1 MKIKTAKPQLS
12 REAENIERLAEK
24 QSSIYI
30 VQLLDS
36 FTHRGPNGD
45 HQCLVFE
52 LLGPSVSRLLITKE
66 DKEEYDQRFRPETVF
81 RMSTQLLKAVK
92 SIHSAGMCHGGE
104 FFFLFFLLNT
114 YITQDI
120 DDANVAFTCSRSSNL
135 GRKKLLKVIGRP
147 HIERLSRIDRKPL
160 ENGLPTHLVET
171 AQWVN
176 WTDEDKEE
184 IRLLDFGDAFLQGEE
199 SEKLPRLG
207 PLKAPEI
214 IFTNQFDYRV
224 ELWLTGCLVS

>member
-1 MKIKTAKPQLS
+1 MGSVFNRMACRWQSVSQVFYLPEILSCHRWIICLWLASQRRWVALKIKTAKPQLS

-66 DKEEYDQRFRPETVF
+66 DKEGYDQKFRPETVF

-92 SIHSAGMCHGGE
+92 FIHSAGMCHGGE
-104 FFFLFFLLNT
+104 
-114 YITQDI
+114 
-120 DDANVAFTCSRSSNL
+120 SSFSL
-135 GRKKLLKVIGRP
+135 
-147 HIERLSRIDRKPL
+147 
-160 ENGLPTHLVET
+160 
-171 AQWVN
+171 
-176 WTDEDKEE
+176 
-184 IRLLDFGDAFLQGEE
+184 
-199 SEKLPRLG
+199 
-207 PLKAPEI
+207 
-214 IFTNQFDYRV
+214 
-224 ELWLTGCLVS
+224 